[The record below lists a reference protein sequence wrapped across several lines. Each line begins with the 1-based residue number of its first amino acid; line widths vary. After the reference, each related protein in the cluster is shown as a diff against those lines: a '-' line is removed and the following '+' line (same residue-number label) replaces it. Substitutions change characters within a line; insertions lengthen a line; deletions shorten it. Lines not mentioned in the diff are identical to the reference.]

1 MNTNQGSIDPRALA
15 VFLMEWRRFF
25 SQGRALYIVPFALLG
40 ILLVVRYDINS
51 PFIPIFIS
59 LFGVVEAQYNN
70 ILFRS
75 RNELEALSQF
85 SMNWRSVVF
94 VKNVATIT
102 LSLFLAC
109 IVSVVLLYFSP
120 RLPSV
125 GEVGRAALYFLTVVF
140 PLLHLGNLRSVHDPR
155 REPGW
160 NFGDIA
166 ESLWMPAFAAIFSI
180 PFVVFS
186 IAFNLDVISAIYAVV
201 VFVFWLRKSVPTTAQ
216 SIELELGAICERAS
230 LKSPTW

>member
-1 MNTNQGSIDPRALA
+1 MNVVRWGIDPRHQDI
-15 VFLMEWRRFF
+15 FLMEWRRFF
-25 SQGRALYIVPFALLG
+25 SQGRALYIVPFTLLG
-40 ILLVVRYDINS
+40 ILLIVRYDIGS

-59 LFGVVEAQYNN
+59 LFGVVEVQYNN

-85 SMNWRSVVF
+85 SVNWRSVVF
-94 VKNVATIT
+94 VKNIATVT
-102 LSLFLAC
+102 LSVFMAC
-109 IVSVVLLYFSP
+109 ILSVVLLYFSP
-120 RLPSV
+120 RLPSAAQ
-125 GEVGRAALYFLTVVF
+125 VGRAILYFLTVIF

-160 NFGDIA
+160 SFGDIA

-186 IAFNLDVISAIYAVV
+186 IAFNLDVISALYAVV
-201 VFVFWLRKSVPTTAQ
+201 VFVFWLRKSIPKTAQ
-216 SIELELGAICERAS
+216 SIELELGGICERAS
-230 LKSPTW
+230 SKSPTW